1 MAAMV
6 KLGLRVLQFL
16 WTLLVLALTGNMIAE
31 AFAGNPSAVN
41 FTIFVAVFA
50 MLSLL
55 YLIPASVKE
64 SLTIHPIIM
73 LALDVINTLLF
84 LIAGIVMAAKLG
96 VHSCGNEDYLKS
108 NSITNGSGNM
118 GKRCHQAQAVTAF
131 LWFGFAAFLAST
143 VLSALG
149 SRGGSST
156 RGSPLRRG
164 GPAMSTV

>member
-1 MAAMV
+1 
-6 KLGLRVLQFL
+6 
-16 WTLLVLALTGNMIAE
+16 MIAE

-96 VHSCGNEDYLKS
+96 VHSCGNE
-108 NSITNGSGNM
+108 
-118 GKRCHQAQAVTAF
+118 V
-131 LWFGFAAFLAST
+131 
-143 VLSALG
+143 
-149 SRGGSST
+149 SRTPAIS
-156 RGSPLRRG
+156 RRERR
-164 GPAMSTV
+164 S